1 MNLMG
6 LQGGQYRPLSNEQIE
21 TIHDAALKI
30 LERTGF
36 AFENGLDQTV
46 AMLSEKGAHVDMDAH
61 RIRFPRE
68 LITEAI
74 AKAPSQV
81 VLYGRD
87 KKHDLD
93 LTEDKVHMGT
103 GGAAIKILDLETG
116 KLRATTLSDL
126 YDATRLVDQ
135 LKNIH
140 FLVRPCIPTDIP
152 KEAYDI
158 NMYYACF
165 KATQKHVMSGV
176 NDEEGLHKVLDM
188 ATMIAGSKESLME
201 RPFISFITS
210 IAISPLKLCTQSTLI
225 MQEANR
231 NNIPV
236 AISSAPMAGSTSPVT
251 MAGTLAQLHAE
262 ELAGIAICQLTN
274 PGAPVLYGGI
284 PGLVNLASMG
294 YSGGAVEFGM
304 MNAAAHQLSKHIDIP
319 NYNSAGLA
327 DSKMPDAQ
335 AAWEKSLTLLLT
347 AMAGSNYIH
356 HSAGMLESML
366 TIAHEQFVMDDEII
380 GNCCKVLKGINV
392 DSEHL
397 ALDVIDS
404 VGPGG
409 NYMAAPHTMKHMRNE
424 YFQGNGVTNRKSR
437 SRWEKAGSLDAT
449 EMAKSIAKKLLANQE
464 TTYIDKKTDDAIR
477 SKFNILLK

>member
-1 MNLMG
+1 MDLKG
-6 LQGGQYRPLSNEQIE
+6 LQGGQYRPLSQEKVEI
-21 TIHDAALKI
+21 IHDAALQI
-30 LERTGF
+30 LETTGM
-36 AFENGLDQTV
+36 AFESGLDEMARMLADQGATV
-46 AMLSEKGAHVDMDAH
+46 DFASR

-68 LITEAI
+68 LITSAV

-81 VLYGRD
+81 ILCGQDSR
-87 KKHDLD
+87 HDLD
-93 LTEDKVHMGT
+93 LSDDKVHLGT
-103 GGAAIKILDLETG
+103 GGAAIKILDIETG
-116 KLRATTLSDL
+116 EPRATTLADL

-135 LKNIH
+135 LDNIH

-152 KEAYDI
+152 KDAYDI
-158 NMYYACF
+158 NMFYTCL

-176 NDEEGLHKVLDM
+176 NDEEGLHKVIDM
-188 ATMIAGSKESLME
+188 ASMIAGGKEKLME
-201 RPFISFITS
+201 RPFISLITS
-210 IAISPLKLCTQSTLI
+210 IAISPMKLCTQSTLI

-231 NNIPV
+231 NKIPV

-262 ELAGIAICQLTN
+262 ELAGIAICQITS

-304 MNAAAHQLSKHIDIP
+304 MNAAAHQLARHINIP

-327 DSKMPDAQ
+327 DSKEPDSQ
-335 AAWEKSLTLLLT
+335 AAWEKSITLTLAT
-347 AMAGSNYIH
+347 MAGSNYIH

-380 GNCCKVLKGINV
+380 GNCCKVLKGIEV
-392 DSEHL
+392 DAEHL
-397 ALDVIDS
+397 ALDVIDA

-409 NYMAAPHTMKHMRNE
+409 NYMAAPHTMKHMRSE

-437 SRWEKAGSLDAT
+437 DRWEKDGGLDSR
-449 EMAKSIAKKLLANQE
+449 EKAKEIAKKLIANQE
-464 TTYIDKKTDDAIR
+464 TTYIDKETDAAIR
-477 SKFNILLK
+477 SKYTILN